1 MLEDTKA
8 FCSFTTNDV
17 SKVQDFYSQSLGLKV
32 SEDRGALWLDI
43 GGGQRVLVYMRPGH
57 TPASFTILNFPVEDI
72 DRAVD
77 GLTERGVHF
86 ERYAEFNADEKRIVR
101 GEDRSIAWFKDP
113 AGNVHSLVQ
122 ET

>member
-8 FCSFTTNDV
+8 FCSFTTDDV

-43 GGGQRVLVYMRPGH
+43 GGGQRVLVYTRPGH

-77 GLTERGVHF
+77 GLTERGVRF
-86 ERYAEFNADEKRIVR
+86 ERYAEFTADEKGIVR